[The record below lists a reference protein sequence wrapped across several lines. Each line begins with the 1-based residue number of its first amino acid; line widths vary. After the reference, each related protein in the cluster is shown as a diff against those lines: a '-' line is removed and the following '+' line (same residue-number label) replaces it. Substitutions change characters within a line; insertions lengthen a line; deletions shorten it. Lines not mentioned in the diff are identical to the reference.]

1 MSRKRS
7 DCVAACVVLYLM
19 VLSNFV
25 SCDKFDED
33 YFETR
38 GK

>member
-7 DCVAACVVLYLM
+7 VCAACVVLYLM